1 MIPVSDSLSALS
13 RRERGLVGLL
23 VAGALPLAVV
33 FLVLLPLVEAR
44 QAASQRLAEARELHL
59 WVSTQ
64 ARLYPPVEDPAGEAG
79 PRPAAGMSGLEQS
92 LVDAGLRAA
101 VSSLSNQGAD
111 RVALRFDRVA
121 FGRFMPWFAGLA
133 DTAGYTPE
141 SFSIESL
148 GAPGYVAVALVLE
161 PGA

>member
-1 MIPVSDSLSALS
+1 MRAVIERLARLKASAPQPEHLLGGARS
-13 RRERGLVGLL
+13 RRHCHGHGK
-23 VAGALPLAVV
+23 
-33 FLVLLPLVEAR
+33 
-44 QAASQRLAEARELHL
+44 ARELHL

-79 PRPAAGMSGLEQS
+79 PPPAAGMSGLEQS